1 EGIIRATERAEAE
14 VKRLQGELANTQN
27 AIRMGEQSIR
37 AATVPIV
44 EEQVEALVDPVKAVE
59 QRFQRL
65 RDLLVATFVAGN
77 VGAEDFRQQ
86 MEKLRREQEAATEQA
101 EKQKKALAGVGV
113 AVFRSRQQAIG
124 IAGREL
130 QQAGLRVGENE
141 QFGGVR
147 GSHPGMGAAHGKYA
161 IDVNVGA
168 GIVEAD
174 VPDLRAR
181 FDALARRY
189 QAR

>member
-1 EGIIRATERAEAE
+1 QQQLQQEALRGAQANLSSLRTGEASTQRALEQAQEKLRELDEAFKAGPPIGAAEGWLEGIIRATERAEAE

-101 EKQKKALAGVGV
+101 AKQKKT
-113 AVFRSRQQAIG
+113 
-124 IAGREL
+124 
-130 QQAGLRVGENE
+130 
-141 QFGGVR
+141 
-147 GSHPGMGAAHGKYA
+147 
-161 IDVNVGA
+161 
-168 GIVEAD
+168 
-174 VPDLRAR
+174 
-181 FDALARRY
+181 
-189 QAR
+189 